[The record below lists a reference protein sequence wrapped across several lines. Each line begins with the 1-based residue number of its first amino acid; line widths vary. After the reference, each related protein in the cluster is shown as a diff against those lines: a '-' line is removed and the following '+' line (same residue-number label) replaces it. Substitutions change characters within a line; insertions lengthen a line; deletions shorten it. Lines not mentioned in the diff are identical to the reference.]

1 MQASVVRRNAGPQ
14 QLVRLHKRTRA
25 YLNVARAAT
34 SDPVWNLIQRLRWD
48 SDVDEWTRRALRR
61 CGISRDD
68 YLQWKPAVFSP
79 SLRVALHIL
88 DVRSTVLPSATDD
101 NPTVPPWVLLALAC
115 HKVRTPSDAQD
126 HLLKLTFGNIDAV
139 QAQYKPPLLV
149 ITTLSLAHFGI
160 IAPMRPLVDLFLR
173 HTTESCL
180 FHFNAFL
187 HALSSFARSEEAANL
202 ALTILETMTSRQIP
216 LQLHTYRS
224 LMTDRFVTLQLT
236 KYLRAR
242 MAHEGVVP
250 TADHLEAYLRIF
262 SNHGAI
268 HEAGQYLRA
277 IQEYCAKHSLTPPHG
292 SRTNHDR
299 LDAEIQ
305 GAIHPADTL
314 YLKSLQNDRAS
325 AFHYL
330 HNLLQLEGQKRPEAS
345 SLQPVTTHAR
355 HPPAPTTFWGGS
367 KRSVDIYDWTTA
379 LVSAANDRKIT
390 TSALLR
396 LFENARAKTKVF
408 RPTIATYTVLLRG
421 LIWRRSYNDA
431 LRIWNELV
439 DSGLSLDRKALTVGV
454 QILTRS
460 GRPQDAFYLL
470 DLFSDGRS
478 LQSSKS
484 TLVPTMSS
492 PSLDTRI
499 RLSRRTSPWINIIV
513 INEFLVSLLRIGRP
527 DIIFKIWDNM
537 TLLYGVL
544 PDDVTMNILLKSAL
558 LAVKMDRESV
568 RGSVAH
574 FALQTPFPR
583 RWATSSSVLEDTGDG
598 KRAVVVKDIMSALGT
613 SERPSVVGI
622 WRGRTATDVA
632 RDIFRGMV
640 LGNWPPTQHVKAP
653 VSAVRPPGKE
663 GAPIAPILEL
673 AKSLVVGLSHTA
685 VTTTSQKGKVAGD
698 GGRYST
704 IHDFPNQTESIP
716 GPGAIPSVHPS
727 SSTFLAYIKL
737 LGLSSPSYAHE
748 IPLTLA
754 WMRHL
759 SIPPTRQVLSIALVF
774 WAEVGLR
781 GPIFEEWAEKGGYSE
796 YGRLESWIAEWV
808 GGLGE
813 GVLKQD
819 VEDVRPTEEDIC
831 KAIWAVARM
840 RDNNFGRKAR

>member
-1 MQASVVRRNAGPQ
+1 M
-14 QLVRLHKRTRA
+14 
-25 YLNVARAAT
+25 
-34 SDPVWNLIQRLRWD
+34 LRI
-48 SDVDEWTRRALRR
+48 T
-61 CGISRDD
+61 
-68 YLQWKPAVFSP
+68 
-79 SLRVALHIL
+79 
-88 DVRSTVLPSATDD
+88 
-101 NPTVPPWVLLALAC
+101 
-115 HKVRTPSDAQD
+115 
-126 HLLKLTFGNIDAV
+126 LLKLTFGNIDAI

-149 ITTLSLAHFGI
+149 LTTLSLAHFGV
-160 IAPMRPLVDLFLR
+160 IAPMRPLVDLFLL

-187 HALSSFARSEEAANL
+187 HALSSFA
-202 ALTILETMTSRQIP
+202 ETMTSRQIP

-262 SNHGAI
+262 SDHGAI
-268 HEAGQYLRA
+268 HEAG
-277 IQEYCAKHSLTPPHG
+277 H
-292 SRTNHDR
+292 
-299 LDAEIQ
+299 
-305 GAIHPADTL
+305 
-314 YLKSLQNDRAS
+314 DRAS

-330 HNLLQLEGQKRPEAS
+330 HNLLQLEGQKRPQGP

-367 KRSVDIYDWTTA
+367 KHSVDIYDWTTA

-396 LFENARAKTKVF
+396 LFENARVKTKVF
-408 RPTIATYTVLLRG
+408 RPTVATYTVLLRG
-421 LIWRRSYNDA
+421 LIWRRSYDEA

-454 QILTRS
+454 Q
-460 GRPQDAFYLL
+460 DAFYLL
-470 DLFSDGRS
+470 DLFSDERS
-478 LQSSKS
+478 LRSSRS
-484 TLVPTMSS
+484 TLAPTMSN
-492 PSLDTRI
+492 PSIGTRI
-499 RLSRRTSPWINIIV
+499 RLSRPTSPWINIIV

-527 DIIFKIWDNM
+527 DIVFKIWDNM

-574 FALQTPFPR
+574 FALQTPFRR
-583 RWATSSSVLEDTGDG
+583 RWATSSSSALEDTGDG
-598 KRAVVVKDIMSALGT
+598 KRAMVVNNIMNALKT
-613 SERPSVVGI
+613 SERPSVVGM
-622 WRGRTATDVA
+622 WGGRAATDVA

-640 LGNWPPTQHVKAP
+640 LGNWPRTQHIKPP

-673 AKSLVVGLSHTA
+673 AKSLVIGLSHTA
-685 VTTTSQKGKVAGD
+685 VTTTAQKVKVAGD
-698 GGRYST
+698 SGRYNT
-704 IHDFPNQTESIP
+704 IHDFANQTESIL

-754 WMRHL
+754 WMR
-759 SIPPTRQVLSIALVF
+759 PPVLSIALVF

-781 GPIFEEWAEKGGYSE
+781 GPIFEEWAERGGYSE
-796 YGRLESWIAEWV
+796 YGRLENWIAEWV
-808 GGLGE
+808 GGVRE
-813 GVLKQD
+813 GLLKED
-819 VEDVRPTEEDIC
+819 SVEDVRPTEEDIC

-840 RDNNFGRKAR
+840 RDRNFGRKAR